1 MHLTVDLTDIQH
13 LLQLCLFQTVLFDL
27 ESSRRKSLLPSLPS
41 VVWRKFWQNA
51 DDHRL
56 TLSLKEIN
64 FFLETVIPVFQ

>member
-41 VVWRKFWQNA
+41 VVWRKSWRNA